1 MRNRFEVGGVN
12 ACVRASE
19 PELRRHSRLTQDS
32 RADGDVM
39 HFGVGPDVSGSRVLP
54 GLRVSA
60 ARIRSGVLGRALV
73 VISLVGCTGTSG
85 GSAEPMS
92 TQTVATEVE
101 VAPLQDTERTIV
113 DGSVRFPI
121 EFLKG
126 VASADP
132 TGMVIVSGPH
142 RIDVDS
148 NQIRRIEGLPPFDD
162 QDFWA
167 FPAGD
172 KAVITAF
179 CHGCSQPEV
188 FVLQIDSTAAVRIGS
203 GFASPA
209 PDGVWL
215 KSYLSESSC
224 TVGKVAFDGS
234 ILRPAAPFDCNT
246 SIDGQYG
253 IGVIVGLVDG
263 TTQDSVLDPI
273 DLSLVAEVSGFNS
286 VVGSRVLTWDSHRFT
301 LIDPLTG
308 LSSDV
313 ESPTSIGSPA
323 RGKVSPDGTL
333 VAVAFRHP
341 SWPGPRQ
348 RLDVWIL
355 QLDTLAWTRMPSMPV
370 AASLKSTSYQWLADG
385 RFALFGDFDGV
396 GPAVV
401 IWQPEEAQLVVRSV
415 DYPTSAGAVSWCTF
429 MECLGNP

>member
-1 MRNRFEVGGVN
+1 MG
-12 ACVRASE
+12 ASG
-19 PELRRHSRLTQDS
+19 PALRRRRGLTQDS
-32 RADGDVM
+32 SVYSDVM
-39 HFGVGPDVSGSRVLP
+39 QFGVGADVFGSRVLP
-54 GLRVSA
+54 GRRVRA
-60 ARIRSGVLGRALV
+60 ARIRAGVLGRALV

-85 GSAEPMS
+85 RSAEPMS
-92 TQTVATEVE
+92 TQPAAIEVE
-101 VAPLQDTERTIV
+101 VAPLQDTERTIF
-113 DGSVRFPI
+113 DGSVAFPI
-121 EFLKG
+121 EFLEG
-126 VASADP
+126 VSSTDP
-132 TGMVIVSGPH
+132 NGMVIVSGSH

-148 NQIRRIEGLPPFDD
+148 DQMRRIEGLPPLDD
-162 QDFWA
+162 QGFWA

-179 CHGCSQPEV
+179 CRGCSQPEV
-188 FVLQIDSTAAVRIGS
+188 FVLQIDSTAAVRIGN

-224 TVGKVAFDGS
+224 TLGKVAFDGS
-234 ILRPAAPFDCNT
+234 ILRPAAPFDCDT
-246 SIDGQYG
+246 SIYGQYG
-253 IGVIVGLVDG
+253 IGLVVGLADG
-263 TTQDSVLDPI
+263 TTQDAVLDPI

-286 VVGSRVLTWDSHRFT
+286 AVGSRVLTWDSHRFT
-301 LIDPLTG
+301 LIDPQTG

-323 RGKVSPDGTL
+323 SGKVSPDGTL
-333 VAVAFRHP
+333 VAVAFGHP
-341 SWPGPRQ
+341 AWPGPRQ

-355 QLDTLAWTRMPSMPV
+355 HLDTLAWTQMPSMPV